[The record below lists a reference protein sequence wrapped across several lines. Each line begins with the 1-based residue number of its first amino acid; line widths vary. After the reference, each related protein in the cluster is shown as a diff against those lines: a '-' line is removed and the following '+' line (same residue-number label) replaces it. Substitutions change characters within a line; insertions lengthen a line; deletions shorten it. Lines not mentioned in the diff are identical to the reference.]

1 MEQKMTNNHITIGI
15 LAHVDAGKTTLSEAM
30 LYSTGQIRSLG
41 RVDHQDAYLDNDAQE
56 RERGITIFSKQA
68 RLDISRGTNAA
79 DTAHTEDVARTADTC
94 LIHRGMW
101 IFRQRWSVPF
111 RCSTMQYL

>member
-56 RERGITIFSKQA
+56 RERGITIFQ
-68 RLDISRGTNAA
+68 SRQG
-79 DTAHTEDVARTADTC
+79 
-94 LIHRGMW
+94 L
-101 IFRQRWSVPF
+101 IFRVAQMRQIHQIQHVQQ
-111 RCSTMQYL
+111 M

>member
-41 RVDHQDAYLDNDAQE
+41 ARGPSGRVS
-56 RERGITIFSKQA
+56 G
-68 RLDISRGTNAA
+68 
-79 DTAHTEDVARTADTC
+79 
-94 LIHRGMW
+94 
-101 IFRQRWSVPF
+101 
-111 RCSTMQYL
+111 